1 MSASISVT
9 STEAFRLD
17 LGTNLFTSQRAFED
31 QIEDRFVVF
40 APDHLGL
47 PVVAS
52 RWVHELFHAFDD
64 GAVVG
69 DVLANHQAA
78 QGRVDDAIEAIGFLE
93 GAGFL
98 STLPTPERYSVP
110 DHSGSSPRAFS
121 IWLHL
126 NNNCNLD
133 CSYCFVDKFKA
144 RMTRDVQR
152 ETIRRIVDTA
162 ANHDVRQIVLKFAG
176 GEPTLSLPDMEWFH
190 AELSEQLARINVK
203 LSTAILTNG
212 TNVSTRL
219 IEFIKRNNVSVSI
232 SLDGYG
238 AEFHDL
244 YRIYKN
250 TGRGSWDRIVSN
262 IDKLQANSIH
272 PYILA
277 TISERTAPSL
287 PDLVRW
293 IYSRGLRARLGVV
306 RQPAESSFTENGYD
320 RPIQSGQLVTI
331 KRRNEKSQPESF
343 ASIQTRYLP
352 LVNTMKEAFE
362 KAFTELE
369 HPDFRIDLRNGMNIC
384 ELHFD
389 SPVMTACC
397 GIGSTHVVIQEDGK
411 VASCPMT
418 LRNTEVEPGSDLL
431 KAAQQTFRISPQIRN
446 SCEEKNC
453 LDCRWFPVCVSGCP
467 VNNERMTGSPFT
479 ISPLHEFYQYV
490 IPRYVRFFGIKLLQ
504 EARRQGADASWLL
517 AA

>member
-162 ANHDVRQIVLKFAG
+162 ANYDVRQIVLKFAG

-343 ASIQTRYLP
+343 ASIQSRYLP

>member
-1 MSASISVT
+1 MTASASDT
-9 STEAFRLD
+9 SAEAFRLD
-17 LGTNLFTSQRAFED
+17 LGASLFTSQRAFED

-40 APDHLGL
+40 APDHVGL
-47 PVVAS
+47 PVVAAS
-52 RWVHELFHAFDD
+52 WVRELFHAFDD

-69 DVLANHQAA
+69 DVLANHHAA
-78 QGRVDDAIEAIGFLE
+78 QGRVEEAIEAIGFLE

-98 STLPTPERYSVP
+98 STIPTPERYSVP
-110 DHSGSSPRAFS
+110 DHSGSSPSSFS

-162 ANHDVRQIVLKFAG
+162 ASHDVRQIILKFAG
-176 GEPTLSLPDMEWFH
+176 GEPTLSLADMEWFQD
-190 AELSEQLARINVK
+190 ELSERLARINVK

-219 IEFIKRNNVSVSI
+219 IEFIKRNRISVSI

-244 YRIYKN
+244 YRIYKT
-250 TGRGSWDRIVSN
+250 TGRGSWERIVSN
-262 IDKLQANSIH
+262 IDRLQANSIH

-306 RQPAESSFTENGYD
+306 RQPTESSFTENGYD

-331 KRRNEKSQPESF
+331 KRRNEKSQPETF
-343 ASIQTRYLP
+343 TNIQSRYLP

-362 KAFTELE
+362 KAFNELE
-369 HPDFRIDLRNGMNIC
+369 DPDFRIDLRTGMNIC

-397 GIGSTHVVIQEDGK
+397 GIGSTHIVIQEDGK

-418 LRNTEVEPGSDLL
+418 LRETEVDAGMDLL
-431 KAAQQTFRISPQIRN
+431 KAAQNTFRISPQVRN

-504 EARRQGADASWLL
+504 EARRQGAEASWLL